1 MITDTFLVHI
11 VVPLPA
17 ETSFSPTGSL
27 SGFKQ
32 GQVPRSPSVT
42 NNQSPHKGNV
52 RVQTGNERPSS
63 GKSTRR
69 HSCVAIISARIDAGR
84 VKWPFTG
91 HGLSLG
97 YVALVNL
104 HERCKEP
111 CLLGSWVITKRLI
124 RSVAWRPK
132 YGKLIVAKFKNDFLT
147 IQSLF

>member
-1 MITDTFLVHI
+1 MINDTFLVHR

-32 GQVPRSPSVT
+32 RQVPCSPSFT

-69 HSCVAIISARIDAGR
+69 HSCVAVISARIDAGR

-97 YVALVNL
+97 YFALVNL

-132 YGKLIVAKFKNDFLT
+132 QQLLYRLRKA
-147 IQSLF
+147 QSFVNNNER